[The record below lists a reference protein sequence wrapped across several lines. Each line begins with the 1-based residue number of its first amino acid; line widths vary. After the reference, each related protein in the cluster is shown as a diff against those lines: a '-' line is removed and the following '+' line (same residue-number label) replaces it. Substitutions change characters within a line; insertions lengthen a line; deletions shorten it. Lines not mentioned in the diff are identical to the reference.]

1 MSIRKHGLV
10 LAVSLAVFGAS
21 PFLIEQ
27 ARAQQQST
35 QNLVSGLPDFTRLVE
50 QVGPAVV
57 NIEATIKAKPVAQ
70 GMDNLPE
77 EFRRFFGPGMMPFPG
92 MPQQRG
98 GTSIGTGF
106 VISSNGDV
114 LTNHHVVEGAS
125 QVRVKFS
132 DGRVL
137 NARVVG
143 SDPQSDVALLKVD
156 ASGLPTIPLGDSS
169 QVKPGQW
176 AFAMGSPFGLDH
188 SVTAGIV
195 SAVGRTDRGTGQSY
209 VPFIQ
214 TDVAINRGNSGG
226 PLMNAQGQVIG
237 INSQIFSNSGGYQ
250 GVSFAIPIDT
260 AMAAVKQLKATG
272 KVQRGKLGLRLQEVS
287 PESARALGLPDTR
300 GALVSDVEV
309 GGAAAKAGVQSMD
322 VVRGID
328 GTTLNSASDLA
339 PIVGAKQPGTEV
351 QLAIW
356 RNGKDIKVPVKLG
369 ALTEVTTTETRFGG
383 KAAPNQREAAPKESK
398 LGLELA
404 ALDADDRKQ
413 LGLKAGEGVG
423 VLSVRGPATEA
434 GMRRGDI
441 VLAVGRTPVGTPQAL
456 KAAVAAA
463 GVDGPIMLRVSRNG
477 SPAFV
482 TIQPEV
488 TQ

>member
-1 MSIRKHGLV
+1 MSIRKHV
-10 LAVSLAVFGAS
+10 LAVAVVSAMLGAS
-21 PFLIEQ
+21 PMFFEQ
-27 ARAQQQST
+27 ARAQQPT

-57 NIEATIKAKPVAQ
+57 NIEATIKPKASPQ
-70 GMDNLPE
+70 GMGEIPE

-92 MPQQRG
+92 MPQQRS
-98 GTSIGTGF
+98 GTAIGTGF

-114 LTNHHVVEGAS
+114 LTNHHVVEGAT

-137 NARVVG
+137 NAKVVG
-143 SDPQSDVALLKVD
+143 SDAQSDVALLKVEG
-156 ASGLPTIPLGDSS
+156 SNLPTIPLGESS

-226 PLMNAQGQVIG
+226 PLMNARGEVIG

-260 AMAAVKQLKATG
+260 AMAAVKQLKTTG
-272 KVQRGKLGLRLQEVS
+272 KVQRGKLGLRLQEVG
-287 PESARALGLPDTR
+287 PDSARALGLPDTR
-300 GALVSDVEV
+300 GALVADVEP
-309 GGAAAKAGVQSMD
+309 GGASAKAGVQSMD
-322 VVRGID
+322 VVRSID
-328 GTTLNSASDLA
+328 GTAINGAGDLA
-339 PIVGAKQPGTEV
+339 PIVGSKQPGTVV
-351 QLAIW
+351 QLSIW
-356 RNGKDIKVPVKLG
+356 RNGKNVQLPVKLD
-369 ALTEVTTTETRFGG
+369 ALTEVAETGSRFDRD
-383 KAAPNQREAAPKESK
+383 AAPNKPAIAPKEAR

-423 VLSVRGPATEA
+423 VLSARGPAGEA

-441 VLAVGRTPVGTPQAL
+441 ILAVGRTAVGTPQAL
-456 KAAVAAA
+456 QAAVAAA
-463 GVDGPIMLRVSRNG
+463 GKDAPIMLRVSRGGN
-477 SPAFV
+477 PAFV
-482 TIQPEV
+482 TIQPENL
-488 TQ
+488 Q

>member
-1 MSIRKHGLV
+1 MSIRKHALT
-10 LAVSLAVFGAS
+10 LAVITGLLGAPALFYS
-21 PFLIEQ
+21 GAQ
-27 ARAQQQST
+27 AQQRAPQA
-35 QNLVSGLPDFTRLVE
+35 LVTGLPDFTGLVE

-57 NIEATIKAKPVAQ
+57 NVEATIKANPQPQ
-70 GMDNLPE
+70 GMEGLPE

-92 MPQQRG
+92 MPQARS

-106 VISSNGDV
+106 VISPAGDI

-137 NARVVG
+137 DAKVVG
-143 SDPQSDVALLKVD
+143 SDAQSDVALLKVT
-156 ASGLPTIPLGDSS
+156 ASNLPTIPLGQSS
-169 QVKPGQW
+169 RVKPGQW

-226 PLMNAQGQVIG
+226 PLINTQGEVIG
-237 INSQIFSNSGGYQ
+237 INSQIFSSSGGYQ

-260 AMAAVKQLKATG
+260 AMAAVNQLKTTG
-272 KVQRGKLGLRLQEVS
+272 KVQRGKLGVRLQEVD
-287 PESARALGLPDTR
+287 PDSARALKLPDTR
-300 GALVSDVEV
+300 GALVSDVEA
-309 GGAAAKAGVQSMD
+309 GGAAARAGVQSMD
-322 VVRGID
+322 VIRSVEGVAIQ
-328 GTTLNSASDLA
+328 TASDLA
-339 PIVGAKQPGTEV
+339 PIVGGKSPGSEV
-351 QLAIW
+351 RLGLW
-356 RNGKDIKVPVKLG
+356 RNGKELTLPVKLD
-369 ALTEVTTTETRFGG
+369 ALKEVAAAGTQFGRG
-383 KAAPNQREAAPKESK
+383 VPPKQPESAPKEAR
-398 LGLELA
+398 LGLSLA
-404 ALDADDRKQ
+404 ALDAEDRKQ

-423 VLSVRGPATEA
+423 VLSVSGPAAEA

-441 VLAVGRTPVGTPQAL
+441 ILAVGRTPVGTPQAL
-456 KAAVAAA
+456 QAAVASADKS
-463 GVDGPIMLRVSRNG
+463 VPVMLRVSRNG

-482 TIQPEV
+482 TLQPEMLN
-488 TQ
+488 

>member
-1 MSIRKHGLV
+1 MSIRKHALAIALTVAV
-10 LAVSLAVFGAS
+10 LTAAPSAVV
-21 PFLIEQ
+21 P
-27 ARAQQQST
+27 ARAQQMAAQP
-35 QNLVSGLPDFTRLVE
+35 LVSGLPDFTRLVE

-57 NIEATIKAKPVAQ
+57 NIEATIRAKAPSRT
-70 GMDNLPE
+70 MDNIPE
-77 EFRRFFGPGMMPFPG
+77 EFKRFFGPGMMPFPG
-92 MPQQRG
+92 MPQERS

-106 VISSNGDV
+106 IISANGDV
-114 LTNHHVVEGAS
+114 LTNHHVVEGAT

-143 SDPQSDVALLKVD
+143 SDAQSDVALLKVD
-156 ASGLPTIPLGDSS
+156 ASGLPTIPLGQSS

-272 KVQRGKLGLRLQEVS
+272 KVQRGKLGLRLQEVG
-287 PESARALGLPDTR
+287 PDSARALGLPDTR
-300 GALVSDVEV
+300 GALVADVER
-309 GGAAAKAGVQSMD
+309 GGAAERAGVQSMD

-328 GTTLNSASDLA
+328 GVAIHGAGDLA
-339 PIVGAKQPGTEV
+339 PIVGGKQPGTEV
-351 QLAIW
+351 QLSVW
-356 RNGKDIKVPVKLG
+356 RNGKTINLPVRLD
-369 ALTEVTTTETRFGG
+369 ALTEVAENNRRFDSGSRPEQ
-383 KAAPNQREAAPKESK
+383 KMPPKEAK

-404 ALDADDRKQ
+404 PLDANDRKQ

-423 VLSVRGPATEA
+423 VLSAQGPAIEA
-434 GMRRGDI
+434 GVQRGDI
-441 VLAVGRTPVGTPQAL
+441 ILAVGRTPVGSPQAL
-456 KAAVAAA
+456 QAAVAATGKGA
-463 GVDGPIMLRVSRNG
+463 PIMLRVVRNG

-482 TIQPEV
+482 TIQPESL
-488 TQ
+488 Q